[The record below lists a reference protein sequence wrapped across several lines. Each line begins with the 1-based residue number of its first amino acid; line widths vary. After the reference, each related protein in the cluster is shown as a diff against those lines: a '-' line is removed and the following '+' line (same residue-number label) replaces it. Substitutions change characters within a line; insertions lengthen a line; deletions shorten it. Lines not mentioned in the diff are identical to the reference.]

1 MGATAENTQREI
13 GGLRDDMTA
22 TIDEI
27 ERRLRGGVKSVT
39 AMDARVKG
47 RRTGEDAAEAV
58 TVAVT
63 DNQSLVAVGGAV
75 AATAAGYATFAALDG
90 WRASQDPATRLR
102 HGVGGVRGAV
112 GTRLEDLRKGG
123 VLLKL
128 DPEKQGYVRV
138 TDARLGTASIPRK
151 DNLVVVKKL
160 VWALMMA
167 VFTALGSVVAKRG
180 AAAVWQAS
188 THEDPPDQKKK
199 PGK

>member
-27 ERRLRGGVKSVT
+27 ERRLRGGVKSVAAT
-39 AMDARVKG
+39 DARVKG
-47 RRTGEDAAEAV
+47 RRSGEHAAEAV
-58 TVAVT
+58 TAAVA

-90 WRASQDPATRLR
+90 RRASQDPATRLR

-138 TDARLGTASIPRK
+138 TDARLGAASIPRK

>member
-27 ERRLRGGVKSVT
+27 ERRLRGGVKSVAAT
-39 AMDARVKG
+39 DARVKG

-58 TVAVT
+58 TVAVN

-90 WRASQDPATRLR
+90 WRAGQDPATRLR

-151 DNLVVVKKL
+151 DNLAVVKKL